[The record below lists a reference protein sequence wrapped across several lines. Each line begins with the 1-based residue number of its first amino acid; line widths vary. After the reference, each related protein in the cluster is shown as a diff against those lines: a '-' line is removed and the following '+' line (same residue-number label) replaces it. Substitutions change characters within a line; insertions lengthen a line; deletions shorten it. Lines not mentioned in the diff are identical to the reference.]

1 MQKTFRIVRLLSET
15 RVVING
21 GTQDELNF
29 NDILEIF
36 EEPEPVV
43 DPVTGETL
51 GVIPQIKGKIRVI
64 SLGEK
69 MAICENIETQTARMI
84 VGFQTAR
91 TEVEK
96 LNISHFDIQRLPIDH
111 QPITVGDKVRLL
123 KKAAK

>member
-69 MAICENIETQTARMI
+69 MAICENIETQTH
-84 VGFQTAR
+84 
-91 TEVEK
+91 E
-96 LNISHFDIQRLPIDH
+96 
-111 QPITVGDKVRLL
+111 
-123 KKAAK
+123 